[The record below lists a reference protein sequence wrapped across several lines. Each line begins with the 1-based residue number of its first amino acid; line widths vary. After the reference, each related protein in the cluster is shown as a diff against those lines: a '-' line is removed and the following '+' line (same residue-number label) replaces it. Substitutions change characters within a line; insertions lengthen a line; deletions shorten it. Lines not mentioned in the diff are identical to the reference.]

1 MTDIEAISFS
11 ESKKHRL
18 NTSVSDQSYIRFNVA
33 ILYSLLQSKQQQ
45 PVLMYKSRFSYLLF
59 IILAIISGLLS
70 RHFKAMPL
78 FIGDILWALMV
89 YFIMRFLFIGK
100 PVKFSLIASLLFSF
114 AIEFSQ
120 LYKAP
125 WINNLRHTLFG
136 KLVLGEGFLW
146 SDLLCY
152 TIGIAVGL
160 LIDSL
165 WQPQSKH
172 F

>member
-1 MTDIEAISFS
+1 M
-11 ESKKHRL
+11 SKLRL
-18 NTSVSDQSYIRFNVA
+18 TYFTLTIA
-33 ILYSLLQSKQQQ
+33 T
-45 PVLMYKSRFSYLLF
+45 
-59 IILAIISGLLS
+59 IIAGLLS
-70 RHFKAMPL
+70 RNFKFIPL

-89 YFIMRFLFIGK
+89 YFIVCFLFINK
-100 PVKFSLIASLLFSF
+100 PSKFIIIASLLFCY

-125 WINNLRHTLFG
+125 WINELRHTIFG

-152 TIGIAVGL
+152 TVGVGIGVL
-160 LIDSL
+160 LDLYAIRKKIHTS
-165 WQPQSKH
+165 